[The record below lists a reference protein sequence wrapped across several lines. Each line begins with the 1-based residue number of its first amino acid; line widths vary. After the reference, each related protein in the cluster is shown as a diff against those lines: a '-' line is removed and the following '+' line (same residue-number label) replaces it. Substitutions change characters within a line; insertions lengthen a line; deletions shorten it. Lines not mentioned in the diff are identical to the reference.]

1 MKYVVVTG
9 AGTGI
14 GREMSME
21 AARLGY
27 SVVLIGRRIQPLH
40 ETLAL
45 LSGDGHKLFEA
56 DTRDLNRLHEIAAEL
71 GNVQLHAVMANAGVG
86 GENHVGENDRWE
98 EIVSINLTGSYNTA
112 IAFGPLLKKDPK
124 SPTHLIFT
132 SSVLARLGVV
142 NYTAYCAS
150 KSGILGL
157 MRSLAV
163 EWAKDQVLVNAICPG
178 WVNTEMSQ
186 QGMEGIAQNIGVT
199 TAEFHDIAMQ
209 SVPLKRMSEPD
220 EIGQLIGYLI
230 SQKSITGQTI
240 DINCGS
246 IMNS

>member
-14 GREMSME
+14 GREMSIE

-27 SVVLIGRRIQPLH
+27 SVVLIGRRLQPLK
-40 ETLAL
+40 ETLSM
-45 LSGDGHKLFEA
+45 LSGDGHQLFEA
-56 DTRDLNRLHEIAAEL
+56 DTRDLNRLHSIASEL
-71 GNVQLHAVMANAGVG
+71 EDVQLHAVLANAGVG
-86 GENHVGENDRWE
+86 GENHVGENDRWN
-98 EIVSINLTGSYNTA
+98 EIVYINLTGSYHTA
-112 IAFGPLLKKDPK
+112 IAFGSLLKKDASTP
-124 SPTHLIFT
+124 SHLIFT
-132 SSVLARLGVV
+132 SSVLARLGVI

-150 KSGILGL
+150 KAGILGL
-157 MRSLAV
+157 MRSLAM

-178 WVNTEMSQ
+178 WVNTEMSRE
-186 QGMEGIAQNIGVT
+186 GMEGIAKNIGVT

-209 SVPLKRMSEPD
+209 SVPLGRMSEPQ